1 MKSQK
6 IGPGLSRIQFTL
18 TEDLPM
24 TATSKGKKERS
35 PRQMLLGAIMKFA
48 SGDRGNEMCEAF
60 AAGDTDKLAKM
71 MDDMAKSVVAKAAKN

>member
-1 MKSQK
+1 MKSTK
-6 IGPGLSRIQFTL
+6 IGPSLSRIQFSL
-18 TEDLPM
+18 SEAVGM
-24 TATSKGKKERS
+24 QSTAKGKKERS